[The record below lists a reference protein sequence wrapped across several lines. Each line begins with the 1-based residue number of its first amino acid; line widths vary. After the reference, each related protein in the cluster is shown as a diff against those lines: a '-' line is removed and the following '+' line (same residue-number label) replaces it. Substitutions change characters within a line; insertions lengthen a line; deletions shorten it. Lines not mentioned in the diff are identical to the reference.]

1 MEHEMKLHS
10 LVEAVRRELQHAM
23 SAAKDDGVKFTVKR
37 IEMELQFTA
46 NESRDIRGGVRTWL
60 FDFGASAREGSA
72 VVQTL
77 KLELT
82 PEWIDGSG
90 TPRDIQLGAAG

>member
-1 MEHEMKLHS
+1 M
-10 LVEAVRRELQHAM
+10 
-23 SAAKDDGVKFTVKR
+23 KFTVKR

-46 NESRDIRGGVRTWL
+46 KEGNEIRGGVRTWL
-60 FDFGASAREGSA
+60 FDFGASAREESA

-82 PEWIDGSG
+82 PEWINESG
-90 TPRDIQLGAAG
+90 APKDIQLGAEG